1 MDSRLSSKECLLVLV
16 LSCGFLW
23 LPVCCKRHRQVFNI
37 KEAPYTRLCQT
48 KNILTANGEYPG
60 PTLYAHAGDTVIV
73 EVVNRAKSN
82 ITLHWHGVKQRRNP
96 WSDGPVYIT
105 QCPIK
110 PGSSQTYTIVLSDE
124 EGTVWWHAHNDWA
137 RATVHGAF
145 IVYPRRHGKGYPFL
159 KPHKEIPIILGE
171 WWKSDVSKVLEEMVR
186 TGDSPN
192 VSDAFTINGQP
203 GRFYPCSEEGMFE
216 VMVKR
221 GMRYLL
227 RLVNA
232 AMNDEL
238 FFAIAQ
244 HRLTVVGSDGSY
256 TKPYT
261 SDYITIAP
269 GQTMDLLLEA
279 NRPSDGL
286 YYMATKAYSSNSVVG
301 YDNTTATAVIKYST
315 KRAPLKAYFPFLP
328 AFNDTDA
335 LGQCRSPR
343 RRPLRVDHRMVITL
357 SINEFPCANNS
368 CQGPNGSRLA
378 ASLNNIS
385 FVDPSVD
392 VLGAY
397 YSSIKGVFKK
407 GFPNKPPLVFNFTG
421 DDLPL
426 SLLQPKK
433 GTKVKVLRYN
443 RTVEMV
449 FQGTNLVAPLNHPM
463 HLHGHSFYV
472 VGYGRGNYD
481 KKTAHRGFNLVDPPY
496 MNTVGVPR
504 GGWAAIRFRTDN
516 PGVWF
521 MHCHF
526 DRHTTWGMDT
536 VLIVKN
542 GKRRAD
548 QMLPPPA
555 NRPSC

>member
-1 MDSRLSSKECLLVLV
+1 
-16 LSCGFLW
+16 
-23 LPVCCKRHRQVFNI
+23 
-37 KEAPYTRLCQT
+37 
-48 KNILTANGEYPG
+48 
-60 PTLYAHAGDTVIV
+60 
-73 EVVNRAKSN
+73 
-82 ITLHWHGVKQRRNP
+82 
-96 WSDGPVYIT
+96 
-105 QCPIK
+105 
-110 PGSSQTYTIVLSDE
+110 
-124 EGTVWWHAHNDWA
+124 
-137 RATVHGAF
+137 
-145 IVYPRRHGKGYPFL
+145 
-159 KPHKEIPIILGE
+159 
-171 WWKSDVSKVLEEMVR
+171 
-186 TGDSPN
+186 
-192 VSDAFTINGQP
+192 
-203 GRFYPCSEEGMFE
+203 MFR
-216 VMVKR
+216 VTVKR

-238 FFAIAQ
+238 FFAIAR

-256 TKPYT
+256 TKPYS

-279 NRPSDGL
+279 NRPSTGL
-286 YYMATKAYSSNSVVG
+286 YYMATRAYSSNSVVG
-301 YDNTTATAVIKYST
+301 YDNTTATAVLKYST
-315 KRAPLKAYFPFLP
+315 KRARPKTYFPFLP
-328 AFNDTDA
+328 GFNDTDA
-335 LGQCRSPR
+335 VISFVKGLRSLASADHPVDVPR
-343 RRPLRVDHRMVITL
+343 RVDHRMVITL
-357 SINEFPCANNS
+357 SINEFPCANDS

-397 YSSIKGVFKK
+397 YRSIKGVFKR

-481 KKTAHRGFNLVDPPY
+481 KKTARRGYNLVDPPY

-516 PGVWF
+516 PG
-521 MHCHF
+521 
-526 DRHTTWGMDT
+526 
-536 VLIVKN
+536 
-542 GKRRAD
+542 
-548 QMLPPPA
+548 
-555 NRPSC
+555 